1 MSEATQRPETTAAG
15 KAAKTRAARK
25 GFTRRAAA
33 LIAALAIVGFSYA
46 MAGPS
51 SAEEEGSTGSSMSQ
65 EELIAAGQEVYN
77 KSCITC
83 HGANLEGVTDRG
95 PALIGVGEA
104 AVYFQVSTGRMPMAQ
119 QGAQAPRKPTTLTR
133 EDTLALSAY
142 IGQYGGP
149 EIPEITE
156 SDLKEADLAE
166 GGELFRLNCA
176 SCHSFTA
183 QGGAL
188 SSGKHAPDLK
198 KATPVEIYT
207 AMLTGPQNM
216 PVFGQNQLTNE
227 EKMAIV
233 AYVEM
238 LNTDNNPGGAPIGR
252 TGPVP
257 EGLTIWL
264 AGLGVL
270 LIGTVWIAG
279 KS

>member
-1 MSEATQRPETTAAG
+1 MSETTQQSPPTAAG

-33 LIAALAIVGFSYA
+33 LVGALGIVGFSYA

-51 SAEEEGSTGSSMSQ
+51 AAEEEGSSSSMSQ
-65 EELIAAGQEVYN
+65 EEMISAGQEIYN

-95 PALIGVGEA
+95 PALVGVGEA

-119 QGAQAPRKPTTLTR
+119 QGAQAPRKQTPLTHN
-133 EDTLALSAY
+133 DTLALSAY

-149 EIPEITE
+149 KIPEVSE
-156 SDLKEADLAE
+156 DDLKEADLAE

-198 KATPVEIYT
+198 QATPVEIYT

-216 PVFGQNQLTNE
+216 PVFGPNQLTND
-227 EKMAIV
+227 EKMAII